1 MWKVLIFFLYIAHN
15 TMQRVCKKTWKVDM
29 DDENPLR
36 TILIDQILK
45 TIIYSYPGTS
55 LSERSVLFSFFK
67 SYGYGYGV

>member
-1 MWKVLIFFLYIAHN
+1 
-15 TMQRVCKKTWKVDM
+15 M